1 MSNLYLWIALVF
13 AAALGWWAWRRP
25 ASRPMSAPASTLTAF
40 SPQPTRAPRAARP
53 IPAPLATPAPAAPAE
68 PVPPELAALV
78 WRREADLEAPRR
90 ATLLATV
97 SGIPRPPGSLQ
108 QLLSPEF
115 VARAGSTE
123 LSELVMA
130 EPLIAAKVLGTVNAP
145 FYGLHRPVNG
155 VGQAVT
161 FLGMNTVRNICLQYM
176 LAEAFKPRL
185 ASSQRV
191 FDEIWKASA
200 IASEL
205 SVRLSKALNLPDQG
219 GLATQVVLGFV
230 GHLATASLMPP
241 EALDSWLSRHRV
253 DRTAHEQT
261 VMDLSASEIGGLLL
275 QSWVLPDALVAD
287 VGDISRLLV
296 TPVASIDS
304 ARVPRLALSYLCSRL
319 GERLALGQL
328 PSLADYDAT
337 QDLGPDTHHLRSC
350 LAHPALTGL
359 NAALQAPELHTALQ
373 LMLDNAPRAK

>member
-1 MSNLYLWIALVF
+1 M
-13 AAALGWWAWRRP
+13 
-25 ASRPMSAPASTLTAF
+25 
-40 SPQPTRAPRAARP
+40 
-53 IPAPLATPAPAAPAE
+53 
-68 PVPPELAALV
+68 PPELTALV
-78 WRREADLEAPRR
+78 WVREADLEAPRR
-90 ATLLATV
+90 EALLAAIR
-97 SGIPRPPGSLQ
+97 GIPRPPGSLQ

-115 VARAGSTE
+115 VARAGSAE

-185 ASSQRV
+185 ATSQRV
-191 FDEIWKASA
+191 FDEVWKASA

-205 SVRLSKALNLPDQG
+205 SVRLGKALNLPDQG

-241 EALDSWLSRHRV
+241 AALENWLSRHRV
-253 DRTAHEQT
+253 DRTAHEQA

-275 QSWVLPDALVAD
+275 QSWSLPDALVGD
-287 VGDISRLLV
+287 VGDIGRLLV
-296 TPVASIDS
+296 TPVDRIEP

-328 PSLADYDAT
+328 HSLADYDAS

-350 LAHPALTGL
+350 LALPALAGL
-359 NAALQAPELHTALQ
+359 TAALQAPELHTALQ
-373 LMLDNAPRAK
+373 LMLNNAPRAQ